1 MSIENCEM
9 TKAKLISI
17 KNEST
22 SIIDS
27 YQVSIFKEQ
36 YGDSA
41 CIIRIIEIFMLNR
54 LRPKGEKLR
63 SLTGLTIPD
72 TEATADEINLLM
84 SRFEVICHREEEELS
99 FRQKDVSSAEYALKN
114 AGLNVNSRTV
124 SEIKNKNAVKGA
136 RDAYERQY
144 HSAILRLKEQQ
155 TRISIFRGFGGMLL
169 DEAEHIG
176 KNFSKTYLNSFSRSL
191 ASPVEFINILSDAA
205 LIRDVRFIMDA
216 LCALDNAVDHI
227 LKCCTYPNDRYELE
241 RGGVRRTM
249 AYREY
254 YRTENAIL
262 RSVVSDREYAEHAV
276 KFNQISEYKKKIFS

>member
-72 TEATADEINLLM
+72 TEATANEINLLM

-169 DEAEHIG
+169 EEAEHIG

-205 LIRDVRFIMDA
+205 LIRDMRFIMDA

-262 RSVVSDREYAEHAV
+262 RSVVSDREYVEHAV

>member
-191 ASPVEFINILSDAA
+191 ASPIEFINILSDAA

-262 RSVVSDREYAEHAV
+262 RTVVSDREYAEHAV

>member
-27 YQVSIFKEQ
+27 YQVSIFKGQ

-99 FRQKDVSSAEYALKN
+99 FRKKDVSSAEYALKN

-155 TRISIFRGFGGMLL
+155 TRVSIFRGFGGMLL

>member
-155 TRISIFRGFGGMLL
+155 TRVSIFRGFGGMLL

>member
-72 TEATADEINLLM
+72 TEATAAEINLLM

-262 RSVVSDREYAEHAV
+262 RTVVSDREYAEHAV